1 MNLEDFDFHDNS
13 FLDENDLSRLKKNKQ
28 AIESDELLKISELKE
43 NKKLK
48 REASHRLL
56 YFSLV
61 DYWF

>member
-13 FLDENDLSRLKKNKQ
+13 FLDENDLSRLKKNK

-56 YFSLV
+56 YFSII
-61 DYWF
+61 DYLF

>member
-13 FLDENDLSRLKKNKQ
+13 FLDENDLSRLKKNK

-48 REASHRLL
+48 REANHRLL
-56 YFSLV
+56 YFSII
-61 DYWF
+61 DYLF